1 MHGNAPPPS
10 RAPSS
15 TNCPAGEALVP
26 MDAVTGITQ
35 RRLDNGIL
43 INYRHTGGACYAFYL
58 PVCLDSPALNPP
70 ALNPPP

>member
-1 MHGNAPPPS
+1 
-10 RAPSS
+10 
-15 TNCPAGEALVP
+15 